1 MPKRI
6 VEATT
11 QHERAKQRQRLGTL
25 QELTVQPATKQ
36 RYNRAIDGFLSFLQR
51 NDIALPRQRAQLDPL
66 VCEYLEFL
74 WSSGQG
80 RAMASDTVAGLQDQ
94 DVRLRGQLQ
103 GAWRLLKTWS
113 VNELP
118 NRAPPLPA
126 HVLHAMVGWALF
138 HQRFTFAVSLLLG
151 YYGML
156 RTGEILELRASQ
168 LLCEVSQS
176 KVLVSLGMT
185 KGGKRQGA
193 AESAIIGYDLVVKF
207 VRHWKLLAP
216 DKTPLATSAANWR
229 SLFNSALEALKLQDM
244 GFRPYSLR
252 RGGATWWFSKH
263 HSLDKIL
270 LQGRWQTP
278 KTARIYINEGL
289 SILAELSLPPSLPSL
304 SPFLHVFTQQRN
316 RLTISTLEPPN
327 GSSGGRGKASKRR
340 PKQGSS
346 MKRHR
351 RSKDWRMRDLWESLL
366 GWVLIGLAR
375 PHLCFKKEDVLSW
388 VWPDKHWVKEDLGI
402 YRN

>member
-1 MPKRI
+1 MCVQSLEMPKRI

-11 QHERAKQRQRLGTL
+11 QHERAKQRQKLGTL
-25 QELTVQPATKQ
+25 QELTAQPATKQ
-36 RYNRAIDGFLSFLQR
+36 RYTRAIDGFLSFLQR
-51 NDIALPRQRAQLDPL
+51 NDIVLPRQRAQLDPL

-80 RAMASDTVAGLQDQ
+80 RAVASDTVAGLQNQ

-151 YYGML
+151 FYGML

-168 LLCEVSQS
+168 LLCEASQA

-216 DKTPLATSAANWR
+216 DKTPLAPSAANWR
-229 SLFNSALEALKLQDM
+229 SLFNKALEALKLQDM

-327 GSSGGRGKASKRR
+327 GSSGGRGKAAKRR

-351 RSKDWRMRDLWESLL
+351 RSKD
-366 GWVLIGLAR
+366 
-375 PHLCFKKEDVLSW
+375 
-388 VWPDKHWVKEDLGI
+388 
-402 YRN
+402 

>member
-1 MPKRI
+1 MLSYCVVAIKPCGATYKRIRTPPIGLADGGFEYVQSLEMPKRI
-6 VEATT
+6 IEATT
-11 QHERAKQRQRLGTL
+11 QNERAKQRRRLGTL

-51 NDIALPRQRAQLDPL
+51 NDIVLPRQRAQLDPL

-80 RAMASDTVAGLQDQ
+80 RAVASDTVAGLQDQ
-94 DVRLRGQLQ
+94 DVCLRGQLQ

-138 HQRFTFAVSLLLG
+138 HQQFTFAVSLLLG
-151 YYGML
+151 FYGML

-168 LLCEVSQS
+168 LLCEASQA

-216 DKTPLATSAANWR
+216 DKTPLASSAANWR
-229 SLFNSALEALKLQDM
+229 SLFTAALEALKLQDM

-351 RSKDWRMRDLWESLL
+351 RSKD
-366 GWVLIGLAR
+366 
-375 PHLCFKKEDVLSW
+375 
-388 VWPDKHWVKEDLGI
+388 
-402 YRN
+402 